1 MQHTRVIYPVGH
13 GGFAAEFIGDMCVA
27 YDCGSNSNVTYITRS
42 IDNLKNNGVK
52 HIDYLVISHF
62 DKDHV
67 NSIRLLISKIKV
79 VKALVPAIPT
89 DMRIVYN
96 EATNGA
102 YEDMIAMF
110 GENNLEVTPIED
122 DFTTSHPLWVWTVKS
137 IITHA
142 DWAKLASS
150 LQKHKVD
157 ITRLND
163 AAYISSVHADINNSF
178 KAVWG
183 NAGPN
188 AKGLIMLS
196 DKHRDASVKLNTL
209 GYSNYSL
216 GCGNTGC
223 VYLGDACVK
232 TKQMLNFNADFIN
245 ANISD
250 IRPLLLQ
257 IPHHGS
263 KSNMSSSFL
272 AALPSDYYFVCDA
285 DNARINKN
293 IYISA
298 INGKPQRKLM
308 FVGVQFQQTIKGYID
323 VECR

>member
-1 MQHTRVIYPVGH
+1 MQHTRVIYPVGQ
-13 GGFAAEFIGDMCVA
+13 GGFAVEFIGDICVA
-27 YDCGSNSNVTYITRS
+27 YDCGSNSSVTPITRS
-42 IDNLKNNGVK
+42 IDNLIKNGVD
-52 HIDYLVISHF
+52 HIDFLVISHF
-62 DKDHV
+62 DRDHV
-67 NSIRLLISKIKV
+67 NSIQHLLNKIKV
-79 VKALVPAIPT
+79 SKALVPAIPT

-102 YEDMIAMF
+102 YDDIIAIF
-110 GENNLEVTPIED
+110 GEYNMEVTPVVD
-122 DFTTSHPLWVWTVKS
+122 DYAVTHPLWVWSVKS
-137 IITHA
+137 VITQA
-142 DWAKLASS
+142 DWAKLVSS

-157 ITRLND
+157 TTKLDD
-163 AAYISSVHADINNSF
+163 ASYVSSVHTDINNAF

-209 GYSNYSL
+209 GYSNNSL

-232 TKQMLNFNADFIN
+232 TKQMLNFIADFIN